1 MLMNRSLWVM
11 ALAVAMA
18 GCRGSTSGVGEADVR
33 MPELGEV
40 PAGVLLREQ
49 QSRFSPEVMLLASR
63 AADDIWI
70 PLALLSEIE
79 GELALIR
86 KTYPV
91 VAQVELPVLPA
102 DMLLVTLK
110 PGVTFAD
117 AWNAGRLETGE
128 PELDALLRHFN
139 AVSVSRSSGTT
150 FEVTFAQWL
159 NLNRL
164 SSVVQATSSS
174 VKLAGHNFFFGD
186 PAELR
191 RLKAAGNRVY
201 TFVRGCETPDGC
213 TGRPTWIV
221 RIAGDGSLTM
231 HETTT

>member
-1 MLMNRSLWVM
+1 MNRSLRVL
-11 ALAVAMA
+11 ALAAAMT
-18 GCRGSTSGVGEADVR
+18 GCRGSTGAGEADAR
-33 MPELGEV
+33 MPVIAEV

-49 QSRFSPEVMLLASR
+49 QPRFSPEIMLLGSR
-63 AADDIWI
+63 AADDVWI

-102 DMLLVTLK
+102 DLLFVTLK
-110 PGVTFAD
+110 PGVAFAD
-117 AWNAGRLETGE
+117 AWSAGRLETGE
-128 PELDALLRHFN
+128 AELDALLRHFN
-139 AVSVSRSSGTT
+139 AVSVSRSFGTT

-159 NLNRL
+159 NLDRL
-164 SSVVQATSSS
+164 SSAVQATSSS
-174 VKLAGHNFFFGD
+174 VEFANRNFLFGA

-191 RLKAAGNRVY
+191 RLQAAGNRVY

-213 TGRPTWIV
+213 SGRPTWIV

>member
-1 MLMNRSLWVM
+1 MNRSLRVL
-11 ALAVAMA
+11 ALAAAMT
-18 GCRGSTSGVGEADVR
+18 GCRGSTGAGEAEAR
-33 MPELGEV
+33 MPVIGEI
-40 PAGVLLREQ
+40 PAGALLREQ
-49 QSRFSPEVMLLASR
+49 QPRFSAEVLMLGSR
-63 AADDIWI
+63 AADDVWI

-102 DMLLVTLK
+102 DLLFVTLK
-110 PGVTFAD
+110 PGVAFAD
-117 AWNAGRLETGE
+117 AWSAGRLETGE
-128 PELDALLRHFN
+128 AELDALLRHFN
-139 AVSVSRSSGTT
+139 AVSVSRSFGTT

-159 NLNRL
+159 NLDRL
-164 SSVVQATSSS
+164 SSAVQATSSS
-174 VKLAGHNFFFGD
+174 VEFANRNFLFGA

-191 RLKAAGNRVY
+191 RLQAAGNRVY

-213 TGRPTWIV
+213 SGRPTWIV